1 MPYHIQ
7 SDVEALLKQLNLTFT
22 ANSKITVT
30 DLAKYIADTD
40 RYIDSRLANT
50 YTVPVADV
58 EAKAI
63 LLPVAAQLTAAKCW
77 RIIYAAQQGESNK
90 AREWE
95 SQSEK
100 VLSMVIAKEMKFGQA
115 AKASSVNTPYS
126 AMADSE
132 AIWKMNTDQW

>member
-1 MPYHIQ
+1 MPYHTQ
-7 SDVEALLKQLNLTFT
+7 TDVEALLKQLNYTFT
-22 ANSKITVT
+22 TTKGIPPA

-50 YTVPVADV
+50 YTVPVTDA
-58 EAKAI
+58 EAAAI
-63 LLPVAAQLTAAKCW
+63 ILPVSAQLTAAKCW

-90 AREWE
+90 AKEWE

-100 VLSMVIAKEMKFGQA
+100 VLSMIINKEMKFGQA
-115 AKASSVNTPYS
+115 AKAGSVNTPWS
-126 AMADSE
+126 AMSDSE

>member
-1 MPYHIQ
+1 MSYHTQ
-7 SDVEALLKQLNLTFT
+7 ADVEALLKQLNFTFT
-22 ANSKITVT
+22 ETSKITAT
-30 DLAKYIADTD
+30 DAAKYIADTD

-50 YTVPVADV
+50 YTVPVVDT

-63 LLPVAAQLTAAKCW
+63 LLPVSAQLTAAKCW

-100 VLSMVIAKEMKFGQA
+100 VLGMVIAKEMKFGAA
-115 AKASSVNTPYS
+115 AKAGSVNTPYS

-132 AIWKMNTDQW
+132 AIWKLGTDQW

>member
-1 MPYHIQ
+1 MAYHVQ
-7 SDVEALLKQLNLTFT
+7 SDVEALLKQLNFTFT
-22 ANSKITVT
+22 ATSKITVSDAT
-30 DLAKYIADTD
+30 KYIADTD

-50 YTVPVADV
+50 YTVPVVDV

-90 AREWE
+90 AKEWE

-100 VLSMVIAKEMKFGQA
+100 VLNMVIAKEMKFGAA
-115 AKASSVNTPYS
+115 AKAGSVNTPYS
-126 AMADSE
+126 AMSESE

>member
-7 SDVEALLKQLNLTFT
+7 SDVEALLKQLNFTFT
-22 ANSKITVT
+22 ANSKITIVDVT
-30 DLAKYIADTD
+30 KYIADTD
-40 RYIDSRLANT
+40 RYIDSRLAST
-50 YTVPVADV
+50 YTVPVVDT

-90 AREWE
+90 AKEWE
-95 SQSEK
+95 NQSEK
-100 VLSMVIAKEMKFGQA
+100 VLGMVIAKEMKFGAA
-115 AKASSVNTPYS
+115 AKAGSVNTPYS

-132 AIWKMNTDQW
+132 VIWKLNTDQW